1 MGRHNQLSNPELLKL
16 QNLSAFGA
24 ISIESIEFLVIHGE
38 EIELSNDS
46 VLFHTGDTADEFHIV
61 LEGSISLYQKRG
73 DKLNLIRDFLP
84 GDQIGV
90 TAMISLNK
98 RQGEGIAKCKSK
110 ILKIKTSIF
119 NELYLLNKQD
129 FILLVMNMFRDM
141 ARGLKTERNNH

>member
-1 MGRHNQLSNPELLKL
+1 MERHNQLSNPELLKL

-38 EIELSNDS
+38 EIELSKDS
-46 VLFHTGDTADEFHIV
+46 VLFHTGDTADEFYIV

-98 RQGEGIAKCKSK
+98 RQGKELPNINPKS
-110 ILKIKTSIF
+110 
-119 NELYLLNKQD
+119 
-129 FILLVMNMFRDM
+129 
-141 ARGLKTERNNH
+141 